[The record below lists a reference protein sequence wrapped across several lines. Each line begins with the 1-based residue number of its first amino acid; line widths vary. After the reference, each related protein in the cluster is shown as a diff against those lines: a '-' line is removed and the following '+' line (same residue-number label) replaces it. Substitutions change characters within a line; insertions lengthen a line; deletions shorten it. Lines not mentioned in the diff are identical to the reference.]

1 MVEPPGTATS
11 VPQWRQEPR
20 QERRS
25 PILKENVP
33 DAKIS
38 SKSSNLEK
46 WRQTGLRLARARG
59 LPTSMAGERRPLST
73 LQPFLFHPFFGGVG
87 SSCLATLPRSGFSW
101 PPSLGE
107 QWWPTGIGHR
117 LPIYRLPGRNTN
129 NQYTNPDAG
138 THRKTISKLSATNS
152 VPEEDS
158 SKSIGHKIQSFHK
171 SQQLSI
177 AAQYRTPI
185 SERFGRRNGAQGH
198 LGDGQSYCDSYE
210 ANDSY

>member
-33 DAKIS
+33 DAKIC

-73 LQPFLFHPFFGGVG
+73 LQPFLFHPFLGLVLVVWQACLHLASPGLPHWASNGGPLVSG
-87 SSCLATLPRSGFSW
+87 IDCRYTGCPAAIPIINTRTRMPAHIGKRYLNFPPPILCQRRTHPNLSDTKYNPSIKVSSCR
-101 PPSLGE
+101 
-107 QWWPTGIGHR
+107 
-117 LPIYRLPGRNTN
+117 
-129 NQYTNPDAG
+129 
-138 THRKTISKLSATNS
+138 
-152 VPEEDS
+152 
-158 SKSIGHKIQSFHK
+158 
-171 SQQLSI
+171 
-177 AAQYRTPI
+177 
-185 SERFGRRNGAQGH
+185 
-198 LGDGQSYCDSYE
+198 
-210 ANDSY
+210 

>member
-1 MVEPPGTATS
+1 MRKS
-11 VPQWRQEPR
+11 PQNGQTWRNGA
-20 QERRS
+20 RRGSDWLGREAFPHPWLVSGDLSQLYS
-25 PILKENVP
+25 P
-33 DAKIS
+33 S
-38 SKSSNLEK
+38 
-46 WRQTGLRLARARG
+46 
-59 LPTSMAGERRPLST
+59 
-73 LQPFLFHPFFGGVG
+73 FFHPFWGVG
-87 SSCLATLPRSGFSW
+87 SSCLATLPPSGFSW

-152 VPEEDS
+152 VSEEDS

-210 ANDSY
+210 ANDSYQAIRGDEMKQ